1 MMAAGNGAATATKI
15 EPKTQPFADES
26 TGEQRRVS
34 GAWAKGGGEGAKI
47 LALRPD
53 QETRASEDPTEAAG
67 RPPATSEARP
77 DEGAA
82 STAPAVNAAREA
94 VGLPADASS
103 SGVQKTLGAL
113 RPSGAAGEHRKP
125 LVLASESLRA
135 DLAPNVPGRGRIRVV
150 AVIVGG
156 LGAAAVVAVAEFA
169 PASFAVAACLA
180 FVAALGVARL
190 HYRHRAAALLAV
202 ALPNV
207 GATSVFAA
215 PHGGPPHGALL
226 ALLVCGLAGALYF
239 RAKYRASRLAR
250 GLVGVGVALGV
261 GWLLSSGIV
270 SDLSS
275 IDATWQSWL
284 PTLLGASL
292 APVLALALLGFMTH
306 NTTGGCATWAT
317 ALLIWLTA
325 YECAVHAA
333 ALFPASG
340 ASLTGDWRLGIA
352 MGTVAAPAFATVA
365 AMALAQLLVVV
376 SGGGREEPAK

>member
-1 MMAAGNGAATATKI
+1 VTGSGAATAAKI
-15 EPKTQPFADES
+15 EPKTQPFGDES

-53 QETRASEDPTEAAG
+53 QETRTSEDPPHGGGEPRAA
-67 RPPATSEARP
+67 SEVRP
-77 DEGAA
+77 DEGA
-82 STAPAVNAAREA
+82 TNGAPAESGVGDA

-103 SGVQKTLGAL
+103 SGIQKTLSAL
-113 RPSGAAGEHRKP
+113 HASGATGEHRKP
-125 LVLASESLRA
+125 PVLASESLRA

-150 AVIVGG
+150 AVTVGG
-156 LGAAAVVAVAEFA
+156 LGAAAVVAVAGFA
-169 PASFAVAACLA
+169 LASFAVAACLA

-190 HYRHRAAALLAV
+190 HYRQRAAALLAV

-207 GATSVFAA
+207 CATSMFAA

-226 ALLVCGLAGALYF
+226 ALLVCGLAGSLYF

-250 GLVGVGVALGV
+250 GLVGLGV
-261 GWLLSSGIV
+261 VLGIGWLLSADIV
-270 SDLSS
+270 TDLSS
-275 IDATWQSWL
+275 IDAAWQSWV
-284 PTLLGASL
+284 PALLGASL
-292 APVLALALLGFMTH
+292 ALVLALALLGFMTP

-317 ALLIWLTA
+317 ALLLWLA
-325 YECAVHAA
+325 IYECAVHAA

-340 ASLTGDWRLGIA
+340 PSLAGDWRLGIA

-376 SGGGREEPAK
+376 SGGGREEPTG